1 MKYFLIAGE
10 ASGDMHAARLIRS
23 LRQTDASAQFVGMG
37 GMLMQQ
43 EGCRL
48 VQNYENMA
56 FMGVIAVLKNLS
68 AVRRNFAIAK
78 QTLLH
83 EQPDALILIDYP
95 TFNLKIAKFCRRHLP
110 RTKIYYYI
118 PPKVWAWKSWRVH
131 RIARYTDKVL
141 AIFPFEPAFYARYGY
156 KAEYMGNPTMDAI
169 REWKKECAT
178 DMNSQLTAINGDSQ
192 SSNTLAI
199 LPGSRKHEIEKCL
212 PKVLTAAR
220 RIQADMPDLRIVVL
234 GAPGVHPDFYHQFL
248 QGETILFGQTY
259 DVVAQARAAIVN
271 SGTATLETALL
282 GCPQVAVYH
291 IAMGRLVGLFRD
303 LLFKIS
309 HFTLVNIIAEKE
321 VIQEKIAYLFTVDEV
336 EKETH
341 RLLTDNRY
349 RQQME
354 ADYCMIAN
362 RLGNAIANDNAART
376 IISDLQS

>member
-56 FMGVIAVLKNLS
+56 FMGVVAVLKNLS

-78 QTLLH
+78 QTLLQ

-131 RIARYTDKVL
+131 RIARYTDKML

-156 KAEYMGNPTMDAI
+156 KAEYVGNPTMDAI
-169 REWKKECAT
+169 REWKKEYAT
-178 DMNSQLTAINGDSQ
+178 DINGGLTAINGDAQ
-192 SSNTLAI
+192 PSNTLAI

-212 PKVLTAAR
+212 PKMLTAAR
-220 RIQADMPDLRIVVL
+220 RIQTDIPDLRIVVL

-259 DVVAQARAAIVN
+259 NTVAQARAAIVN

-303 LLFKIS
+303 LLFKIP

-336 EKETH
+336 EKETR
-341 RLLTDNRY
+341 RLLTDNLY

-354 ADYCMIAN
+354 AEYRMIAN
-362 RLGNAIANDNAART
+362 RLGNAVANDNAART

>member
-23 LRQTDASAQFVGMG
+23 LRQTDSSAQFVGMG

-43 EGCRL
+43 ERCRL

-56 FMGVIAVLKNLS
+56 FMGVVAVLKNLS

-169 REWKKECAT
+169 REWKKEYAT

-212 PKVLTAAR
+212 PKMLTAAR

-259 DVVAQARAAIVN
+259 NTVAQARAAIVN

-291 IAMGRLVGLFRD
+291 IAMGRLVGLFRG
-303 LLFKIS
+303 LLFKIP

-336 EKETH
+336 EKETR
-341 RLLTDNRY
+341 RLLTDNLY

-354 ADYCMIAN
+354 TDYRMIAN
-362 RLGNAIANDNAART
+362 RLGNAVANDNAART

>member
-56 FMGVIAVLKNLS
+56 FMGVVAVLKNLS

-156 KAEYMGNPTMDAI
+156 KAEYMGNPTIDAI
-169 REWKKECAT
+169 REWKKEYAT

-212 PKVLTAAR
+212 PKMLTAAR

-234 GAPGVHPDFYHQFL
+234 GAPGVHPNFYHQFL
-248 QGETILFGQTY
+248 RGETILFGQTY

-303 LLFKIS
+303 LLFKIP

-336 EKETH
+336 EKETR

-354 ADYCMIAN
+354 TDYRMIAN
-362 RLGNAIANDNAART
+362 RLGNAVANDNAART

>member
-56 FMGVIAVLKNLS
+56 FMGVVAVLKNLS

-83 EQPDALILIDYP
+83 EHPDALILIDYP

-212 PKVLTAAR
+212 PKMLTAAR

-234 GAPGVHPDFYHQFL
+234 GAPGVHPGFYHQFL

-259 DVVAQARAAIVN
+259 NTVAQARAAIVN

-282 GCPQVAVYH
+282 GCPQVSVYH

-303 LLFKIS
+303 LLFKIP
-309 HFTLVNIIAEKE
+309 HFTLVNIIAGKE

-336 EKETH
+336 EKETR
-341 RLLTDNRY
+341 RLLTDNLY

-354 ADYCMIAN
+354 SGYRMIAN
-362 RLGNAIANDNAART
+362 RLGNAVANDNAART

>member
-56 FMGVIAVLKNLS
+56 FMGVVAVLKNLS
-68 AVRRNFAIAK
+68 AVRRNFATAK
-78 QTLLH
+78 QTLLQ

-156 KAEYMGNPTMDAI
+156 TAEYVGNPTMDAI
-169 REWKKECAT
+169 REWKKEYAT
-178 DMNSQLTAINGDSQ
+178 DINSGLTAINGDAQ
-192 SSNTLAI
+192 PSNTLAI

-212 PKVLTAAR
+212 PKMLTAAR
-220 RIQADMPDLRIVVL
+220 RIQADIPDLRIVVL

-259 DVVAQARAAIVN
+259 NTVAQARAAIVN

-303 LLFKIS
+303 LLFKIP

-336 EKETH
+336 EKETR
-341 RLLTDNRY
+341 RLLTDNLY

-354 ADYCMIAN
+354 TNYRMIAN
-362 RLGNAIANDNAART
+362 RLGNAVANDNAART

>member
-48 VQNYENMA
+48 VQSYENMA

-141 AIFPFEPAFYARYGY
+141 AIFPFEPAFYAHYGY

-192 SSNTLAI
+192 SSNTLAV

-212 PKVLTAAR
+212 PKMLTAAR

-248 QGETILFGQTY
+248 RGETILFGQTY

-303 LLFKIS
+303 LLFKIP
-309 HFTLVNIIAEKE
+309 HFTLVNIIAGKE

>member
-291 IAMGRLVGLFRD
+291 IAMGRLVGLFRN
-303 LLFKIS
+303 LLFKIP

>member
-56 FMGVIAVLKNLS
+56 FMGVVAVLKNLS

-78 QTLLH
+78 QALLH

-169 REWKKECAT
+169 REWKKEYAT
-178 DMNSQLTAINGDSQ
+178 DINGGLTAINGDSQ

-303 LLFKIS
+303 LLFKIP

-349 RQQME
+349 RQQIE